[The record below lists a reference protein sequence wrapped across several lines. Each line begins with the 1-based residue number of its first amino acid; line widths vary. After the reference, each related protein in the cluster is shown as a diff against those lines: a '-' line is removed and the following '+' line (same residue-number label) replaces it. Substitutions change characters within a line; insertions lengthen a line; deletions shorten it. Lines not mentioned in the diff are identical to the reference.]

1 MKRLWEFSKPY
12 VLHVIT
18 AAICSVIS
26 ASAGVWVIDILKNL
40 INQSLTGKMDG
51 MAAQIG
57 KGAVV
62 IVLGMA
68 ASYLVIQMT
77 GYFSAGVL
85 RDIRKATMEHVVK
98 LSPDFMEKNNYG
110 DMIARMSSDVEGI
123 AAYLSTY
130 FKDCLYMP
138 IMVIIYCVYLFSVNV
153 TLALV
158 CLVPL
163 CILVPLSIKLLEPIK
178 RSQMEYV
185 QKLGETNNNIQEV
198 CDGIAVVKSYG
209 LQKVLSKKYFEDLHK
224 TLVISK
230 VNDLRQYNAAPVS
243 ILIAEL
249 PVAAAL
255 CVGGTFVFQGKITL
269 GVLVAFISV
278 MKNLIDPMTSAYQ
291 LVVRSKLAFVSV
303 KRVFYILDTKP
314 EWNEKE
320 EEKSAPQA
328 EVALTNE
335 KTASKAEIEMS
346 KAGEEEQEIFKLS
359 HVSFAYH
366 GMLEKK
372 NALEDISAV
381 IRKGEKTAFV
391 GRSGGGKSTLL
402 KLLYKH
408 YEISE
413 GDIFFKG
420 INYKKMNPNALRHQ
434 IALISQ
440 DVYLFPISIADNIRI
455 GKPDATE
462 EEVVEAAKLAN
473 CDEFIRKLSD
483 GYQTL
488 AGEKGSTLSGGQRQ
502 RISIARAILKNSDVI
517 LLDEPTSALDPESEH
532 LVNEAIDRITKGKT
546 VVVVAHR
553 MSTIVNSDQ
562 ILVVDAGRI
571 AEQGR
576 HNELMEQ
583 NGIYAQLYREYTKEG
598 VA

>member
-1 MKRLWEFSKPY
+1 MKRLWEFCKPY
-12 VLHVIT
+12 ILHMVT
-18 AAICSVIS
+18 AAICSIIS
-26 ASAGVWVIDILKNL
+26 ASAGVWVIDILKDL
-40 INQSLTGKMDG
+40 INQSLIGKMDG
-51 MAAQIG
+51 MMAQIG
-57 KGAVV
+57 KGAIV
-62 IVLGMA
+62 IALGMV

-98 LSPDFMEKNNYG
+98 LSPDFMEKNDYG

-123 AAYLSTY
+123 AFYLSTY

-138 IMVIIYCVYLFSVNV
+138 IMVIIYASYLFSVNV
-153 TLALV
+153 ALAFI
-158 CLVPL
+158 CLIPL
-163 CILVPLSIKLLEPIK
+163 CILVPISIKLLEPIK

-185 QKLGETNNNIQEV
+185 QKLGATNNNIQEV

-209 LQKVLSKKYFEDLHK
+209 LRKVLAKKYYEDLHK

-230 VNDLRQYNAAPVS
+230 VNDLRQYNAAPIS

-255 CVGGTFVFQGKITL
+255 CVGGTFVFQGKVTL

-278 MKNLIDPMTSAYQ
+278 MKNLIEPMTSAYQ

-314 EWNEKE
+314 EWNPEMETKGN
-320 EEKSAPQA
+320 AGL
-328 EVALTNE
+328 ALSDERN
-335 KTASKAEIEMS
+335 SNKAKDFEDS
-346 KAGEEEQEIFKLS
+346 EQEIFKLS
-359 HVSFAYH
+359 HVDFAYY

-372 NALEDISAV
+372 NALEDISLV

-408 YEISE
+408 YEILN

-420 INYKKMNPNALRHQ
+420 VSYQKMDPDVLRHQ

-455 GKPDATE
+455 GKPDATD
-462 EEVVEAAKLAN
+462 EEVIAAAKLAN
-473 CDEFIRKLSD
+473 CDEFIKKLPD

-488 AGEKGSTLSGGQRQ
+488 AGEKGSSLSGGQRQ

-571 AEQGR
+571 AESGR
-576 HNELMEQ
+576 HHDLMEQ